1 MALYKG
7 FNAKNAQHLNIYNVF
22 AILKWYKLGLRK
34 DFSAHKRKTVESF
47 ALVRADISAISASI
61 EQLKNRLSFIESET
75 SMANSSISGLRNSI
89 DKCSFSIKAQ
99 QSSSFNLQSKIEHID
114 KSIAN
119 AIATISSLN
128 KSLDSVLSKYQKISE
143 RVLSHDN
150 AIKRLFSESKMQALK
165 NKRINSAL
173 RKSKEKAKKLEAKIK
188 SKR

>member
-1 MALYKG
+1 M
-7 FNAKNAQHLNIYNVF
+7 
-22 AILKWYKLGLRK
+22 GLRK

-75 SMANSSISGLRNSI
+75 SMANSSILSLSNSV
-89 DKCSFSIKAQ
+89 DKCSLSIKAQ
-99 QSSSFNLQSKIEHID
+99 QSSSFNLQSKIEHTN

-143 RVLSHDN
+143 RVLSHGN
-150 AIKRLFSESKMQALK
+150 AIKRLFSESRMQALK
-165 NKRINSAL
+165 NKHLNSAL
-173 RKSKEKAKKLEAKIK
+173 RKSQEKVKKLEAKIK